1 MSCSATPHSV
11 RVCMSLCSLLFF
23 CVWLAYLLA
32 LFHSPTRVIV
42 EVVLSNSNLVFSRHF
57 ALLFLWVCDSECV
70 CVCRC
75 LCLRTYAHIQY
86 RMVAEYTVCY
96 IAKHNSLGDC
106 RIFIQYAHWMLLGIR
121 GLQFIR
127 IFMYHAFFSNV
138 SLSRIELT
146 KTFHCSKGPT
156 QGSTHSDTHT
166 HRRKRGRRKN
176 HITIQWKDVFC

>member
-1 MSCSATPHSV
+1 MFSYTAQRSCVYVSV
-11 RVCMSLCSLLFF
+11 FSSLFLCVTCLLAGALSFADESNRRSCVIKFKFSFQQALCSPFF
-23 CVWLAYLLA
+23 VGV
-32 LFHSPTRVIV
+32 RQ
-42 EVVLSNSNLVFSRHF
+42 
-57 ALLFLWVCDSECV
+57 WVCV

-156 QGSTHSDTHT
+156 QGLTHSDTHT
-166 HRRKRGRRKN
+166 QRRKRGRRKN